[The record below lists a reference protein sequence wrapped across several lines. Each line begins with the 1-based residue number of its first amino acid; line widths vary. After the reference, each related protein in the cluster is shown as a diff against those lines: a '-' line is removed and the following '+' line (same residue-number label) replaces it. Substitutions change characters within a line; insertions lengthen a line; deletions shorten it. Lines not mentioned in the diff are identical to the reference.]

1 MAIVGIPRQ
10 LFSKFEV
17 RQSGSANLSAT
28 FHVGQDSADLF
39 AKVNLTH
46 SVDLFAKFELTQW
59 ADLKATFHVGQDS
72 ADLFAKLQ
80 ITQWVDLKCTF
91 VVSKANIPY
100 ADLLADFWVSFD
112 DTLVPSQGVSAEVYQ
127 ALTIIT

>member
-10 LFSKFEV
+10 LFSKLIV
-17 RQSGSANLSAT
+17 RNAASANLSAT
-28 FHVGQDSADLF
+28 FHVGQDSANLF
-39 AKVNLTH
+39 AKFELQGFE
-46 SVDLFAKFELTQW
+46 DLFAKFELTQW

-72 ADLFAKLQ
+72 ADLKAILQ
-80 ITQWVDLKCTF
+80 ITQWVDLKCVF

-112 DTLVPSQGVSAEVYQ
+112 DTLVTSQGIDAEVLQ